1 MYRYKMEVA
10 RRTTP
15 ERPTDRPTE
24 RLNDFGGAVGGRS
37 TGNDRLSGRAVAD
50 RVAPAM
56 GSRRTELWKTSLRL
70 FIFVHLISNQPL
82 TNAEV

>member
-1 MYRYKMEVA
+1 MEVA

-15 ERPTDRPTE
+15 RRRDRPTD

-37 TGNDRLSGRAVAD
+37 TGNDRLSGT
-50 RVAPAM
+50 PAM
-56 GSRRTELWKTSLRL
+56 GSRRSELWKTSLRL